1 MADYKAI
8 KGHTIQTV
16 AGDPGTIADGLIIDN
31 SVTVAVSVV
40 VHPGVLLYA
49 ACKT

>member
-16 AGDPGTIADGLIIDN
+16 AGDPGNLAAGLIWYD
-31 SVTVAVSVV
+31 SVAKKVQGAKLPAGS
-40 VHPGVLLYA
+40 
-49 ACKT
+49 